1 MNQDADRLHAI
12 ARACLDIL
20 PIALPQTPPTDLSL
34 RTEADYLRTTEVL
47 MARADGI
54 PGALAKAVQATQ
66 SPRTI
71 HKRIAALRFAC
82 RQLVSQH
89 LDIRSQ
95 ERDIDWHKLATVLT
109 QLHAML
115 RALVTLSEQGMTQPR
130 RKRRSKRQVLK
141 GLLPSWREQLCAR
154 GSRGK
159 YADALLTSALTGAR
173 PGELVRGIT
182 TWLQLDEELGIET
195 LCFHVHGLKVKERQG
210 QRFRFMAF
218 AAEDSHPL
226 VASMVKRLNAL
237 PGKRLE
243 VKVTS
248 PGNFTVEVQR
258 LARSLWPDHG
268 QAITATCFRHQWS
281 ADVKATGDADAA
293 SRGLGHRSVKT
304 RKYYGTAHQAR
315 HRHAVRPV
323 RIEADLPLRALPARA
338 RPIAPT
344 HINSKHVAE
353 MG

>member
-20 PIALPQTPPTDLSL
+20 PIALPQTPPTDRSL

-66 SPRTI
+66 SPRTF

-82 RQLVSQH
+82 RQLVRQH

-95 ERDIDWHKLATVLT
+95 ERDIDWHKLATVLP
-109 QLHAML
+109 QLHDML
-115 RALVTLSEQGMTQPR
+115 RALVTLSEEGMTQPR

-141 GLLPSWREQLCAR
+141 GLPPSWREQLCAR
-154 GSRGK
+154 GSTGK
-159 YADALLTSALTGAR
+159 YADALLASALTGAR

-182 TWLQLDEELGIET
+182 TWLQLDEELGIPT
-195 LCFHVHGLKVKERQG
+195 LRFHVHGLKVKERQG

-218 AAEDSHPL
+218 ATEDPHPL
-226 VASMVKRLNAL
+226 VASMVKRLNTL

-243 VKVTS
+243 VHVTK
-248 PGNFTVEVQR
+248 PGNFTAEVQR
-258 LARSLWPDHG
+258 LARALWPKHG
-268 QAITATCFRHQWS
+268 HAITATCFRHQWS
-281 ADVKATGDADAA
+281 ADVKASGDGDAT
-293 SRGLGHRSVKT
+293 SRGLGHRSAKT
-304 RKYYGTAHQAR
+304 RRHYGMAHQAR
-315 HRHAVRPV
+315 GGHALRPV
-323 RIEADLPLRALPARA
+323 RIEADLPVRTFRPNLYPGTPALR
-338 RPIAPT
+338 I
-344 HINSKHVAE
+344 E
-353 MG
+353 